1 MDQSNKKRR
10 LALRL
15 YHPIK
20 CPDLPVLTNRRGHGY
35 RASNNQAKVCEQI
48 LGAGSKGGALDTTF
62 LMLILADLTFRQWIT
77 VIQESIT
84 R

>member
-1 MDQSNKKRR
+1 M
-10 LALRL
+10 
-15 YHPIK
+15 
-20 CPDLPVLTNRRGHGY
+20 RGLVS
-35 RASNNQAKVCEQI
+35 AV
-48 LGAGSKGGALDTTF
+48 LGAREELDITS